1 MSLRFIPLFVFGLYY
16 FFGCNRTDIDTT
28 LLVNDI
34 SRLNPTKVNEIIPA
48 NSLGSLQK
56 AIRIARTKNLK
67 ISISGKKHSQGGHA
81 FYDNAVLLDMTHF
94 NQILDL
100 DVGKKII
107 TVQSGVTWEQIQEYI
122 NPHNLSIKTM
132 QSSNIFTIGGS
143 MSSNIHGRDPNNS
156 LIVDTIQN
164 FRLLM
169 SSGEILNVSRN
180 QNPDLF
186 GLVIGGYGLFGII
199 IDVTIQLTDN
209 PVLRKESH
217 IIDYT
222 EFPLFFRKNIL
233 GDPNTELFIARPCVA
248 PSSLLRETIV
258 TVWKMNETQESRDE
272 NFFAL
277 LQEKNVFRDKFFFD
291 WSRRSNLGKEIRWY
305 LQKRLVARINEIEYV
320 SRNNSMRPP
329 TAPLKF
335 LNHVSEKNTDI
346 IQEYFIPINNFIEF
360 IDGVRTIVVE
370 DQINLMGMTIRYIP
384 KNNDVFLSY
393 GKKEA
398 FSVVFYSNQ
407 QLSQSGIEK
416 AKIMT
421 RKLVD
426 LALENGGIYYLTYQL
441 FPTQDQ
447 IRLSYPEIDQ
457 FFEKKREYDNQELF
471 MNKFYKHYTS
481 TIVKEYD

>member
-1 MSLRFIPLFVFGLYY
+1 
-16 FFGCNRTDIDTT
+16 
-28 LLVNDI
+28 
-34 SRLNPTKVNEIIPA
+34 
-48 NSLGSLQK
+48 
-56 AIRIARTKNLK
+56 
-67 ISISGKKHSQGGHA
+67 
-81 FYDNAVLLDMTHF
+81 
-94 NQILDL
+94 
-100 DVGKKII
+100 
-107 TVQSGVTWEQIQEYI
+107 
-122 NPHNLSIKTM
+122 M
-132 QSSNIFTIGGS
+132 QSSNIFTVGGS

-156 LIVDTIQN
+156 LIVNTIQN

-186 GLVIGGYGLFGII
+186 GLAIGGYGLFGII

-233 GDPNTELFIARPCVA
+233 CDPNTELFIARPSVA

-272 NFFAL
+272 KIFAL

-398 FSVVFYSNQ
+398 FSVVF
-407 QLSQSGIEK
+407 LSLIH
-416 AKIMT
+416 I
-421 RKLVD
+421 
-426 LALENGGIYYLTYQL
+426 
-441 FPTQDQ
+441 
-447 IRLSYPEIDQ
+447 
-457 FFEKKREYDNQELF
+457 
-471 MNKFYKHYTS
+471 
-481 TIVKEYD
+481 